1 MSDDNPL
8 GKYAKELRSGGRW
21 VYNKKKEPAV
31 ERAGFFSRNRELIK
45 QICIGIILV
54 VLLAGVAWMIYMKAT
69 GQEMPDTREPLFGQ
83 VEEAYVEEQRDA
95 LWNISAELASRERVL
110 LAVID
115 RFFDVQ
121 SSFKGRR
128 KLCISFNDKP
138 TRCTT
143 EGIDKDEFLSTLKH

>member
-54 VLLAGVAWMIYMKAT
+54 VLLAGV
-69 GQEMPDTREPLFGQ
+69 EPLFGQ